1 MEYIEPD
8 LKYCPQCD
16 DEYRSEIER
25 CAACGVELI
34 SGREQLDRLAA
45 QRQRLEGRSMELRA
59 DDNLVSLRSGPLAE
73 IKYLEGLLQA
83 KRIATLIVADDDS
96 CGQGCCASSFYLQ
109 ARQEDARE
117 AQAVLNRD
125 FRAST
130 GLDAHDISHSD
141 ALFNPRAGAA
151 TCPACGFV
159 FATTTTT
166 ANCPDCGLC
175 LG

>member
-16 DEYRSEIER
+16 DEYRWEIEQ

-34 SGREQLDRLAA
+34 TGQEQLERLAA
-45 QRQRLEGRSMELRA
+45 RQRRLEGRSTELQA
-59 DDNLVSLRSGPLAE
+59 GDDLVSLRRGPLAE
-73 IKYLEGLLQA
+73 VRYLEGLLRA
-83 KRIATLIVADDDS
+83 ERIATLVAGDDDS
-96 CGQGCCASSFYLQ
+96 CGKGCCPSSFYLQ
-109 ARQEDARE
+109 VRQEDAQE
-117 AQAVLNRD
+117 ALALLNRD

-130 GLDAHDISHSD
+130 GLDAHDTSHCE
-141 ALFNPRAGAA
+141 ALFNPRAGVA

-159 FATTTTT
+159 FSTATTT
-166 ANCPDCGLC
+166 CPDCGLC